1 MQVTIIATPAL
12 QVYTLIVAVA
22 QLLSDN
28 ISASRPMLCH
38 HQRTYDLCLLRWILV
53 RLKSAICPHNLPYAR
68 PALRARITKHTT
80 HARCLSL
87 SNYRHIAS
95 HKGIGPLSTSGI
107 ARFMLSLCLDWPTT
121 CIDVLCNLNHMMKL
135 RTEMTLLFIL
145 FKTSESQVLAT
156 LPFSVRTCVLITL
169 PSVFYTHY
177 GWSDARLPA

>member
-12 QVYTLIVAVA
+12 QVYTLVGAVA

-28 ISASRPMLCH
+28 ISASRPMLSH

-53 RLKSAICPHNLPYAR
+53 RLKSAIRPHNLPYAR

-95 HKGIGPLSTSGI
+95 HKGIGPLSTS
-107 ARFMLSLCLDWPTT
+107 
-121 CIDVLCNLNHMMKL
+121 DVLCNLNHMMKL

-169 PSVFYTHY
+169 LSVFYTHY